1 MFVNMDPYQKHIRRW
16 LILMFTLIVLII
28 AVGGLTRLTDSGLS
42 ITEWELFKGIL
53 PPLTPEKWNFYFNE
67 YKEIPEFK
75 SINYNM
81 TLEEFKV
88 IFYWEYIHRLIARLI
103 GLFALI
109 PLIIISLKYKRK
121 LISDYKYLS
130 IFLLICVQGTV
141 GWYMV
146 TSGLVNNTDVS
157 HYRLALHL
165 SLALIIL
172 SINFWFILE
181 TFKISSFKIKFNN
194 FFLNIFLILIILQII
209 LGAFLAGLD
218 GGLIYNS
225 WPDMNGSF
233 IPNDINYSD
242 LFFYSSLDDPSVIQF
257 YHRLTAYLL
266 FIFLIILNYKSFKAK
281 TDFKAIII
289 LNFAIFIQIVLGV
302 LTLITGVKI
311 TYASLHQL
319 GSVFV
324 LTSFLYIKYK
334 NMIS

>member
-53 PPLTPEKWNFYFNE
+53 PPLTSEKWNFYFNE

-103 GLFALI
+103 GLFAFI
-109 PLIIISLKYKRK
+109 PLIIISLKYKKK

-266 FIFLIILNYKSFKAK
+266 FIFLIILNYNSFKAK

>member
-53 PPLTPEKWNFYFNE
+53 PPLTSEKWNFYFNE

-103 GLFALI
+103 GLFAFI
-109 PLIIISLKYKRK
+109 PLIIISLKYKKK

-165 SLALIIL
+165 SIALIIL

-194 FFLNIFLILIILQII
+194 YFLNIFLILIILQII